1 MNESDYFFSYIGIQA
16 DKQKEALASMFD
28 LINNLPLSKQ
38 GFAIAKQ
45 SILNKI
51 ESERITKS
59 AILSSYFEAEDRGIA
74 FDIRS
79 SVYEEV
85 KKMSF
90 DDLLNFHKEFIT
102 NNNHN
107 ILVVGNKDKID
118 FENLK
123 QYGKVQEVSLE
134 EIFGY

>member
-1 MNESDYFFSYIGIQA
+1 
-16 DKQKEALASMFD
+16 
-28 LINNLPLSKQ
+28 
-38 GFAIAKQ
+38 
-45 SILNKI
+45 
-51 ESERITKS
+51 
-59 AILSSYFEAEDRGIA
+59 
-74 FDIRS
+74 
-79 SVYEEV
+79 
-85 KKMSF
+85 MSF